1 MKLKSIQLKIALWA
15 GLCLFLAAGIIIT
28 YAAVSLN
35 ATATAAAEEQAIAL
49 AESHAGDV
57 KARIEVGLDAAR
69 TLAQAFTVAAKGDVN
84 LSRDDVNAMLRQVLA
99 DNPDFLG
106 TYTLWEPDAFDGRDA
121 EYANTDLHDA
131 TGRFIPYWV
140 RDEQGQIHGEAIRD
154 YEVQGIGDWYLNPK
168 RTKNEVVMDP
178 YTYEIQGEDVLMTS
192 LVVPVIVNDRFRGVV
207 GVDFR
212 LNFLQSLA
220 DSVNIYDG
228 AGEFQIITF
237 NGTLGGVTGHP
248 ELIGKPALEVHP
260 DFADELPRL
269 QQGEIIHEYQVDRL
283 EVFVPIQIGKTQMP
297 WAVSILVPLKTIT
310 AEAQRLTQQM
320 VGIGVALVVLSLALL
335 WVASGQ
341 LARPIKKI
349 TNVALAVARGDLRQQ
364 IDVRQ
369 ADEIGQ
375 LADALR
381 EMSSRLQ
388 AKAALAEQIAAGN
401 LAVDVP
407 IVSEVDVL
415 GASMATM
422 KTSINALIEDASA
435 LTRAAVEGRLA
446 TRADVGRHTGAYRE
460 IMEGVNATLDA
471 VVGPLNMAGEYME
484 RIARGDIP
492 APITEAYRGDFNEIK
507 NNLNICIAAINALI
521 DDTNMLTQAA
531 IAGRLS
537 TRADATRHQGDFR
550 TIIEGINATMD
561 AVVGPLKIA
570 AEYVEQIAQN
580 VIPTPITEELN
591 GDFNLLKNNLNILS
605 TRLRG
610 TLTSFNE
617 AASNL
622 SAAAAEILSATTQQA
637 SGASEQSAAI
647 TQTTTTVDE
656 VKTIAEQSAVR
667 AQEVANAAQRTV
679 EVSRGGQQSV
689 HETIEGMNRIKE
701 RVEGIAENIL
711 ALSEQTQQIGEII
724 ATVNEIAAQSNMLA
738 LNASIEAA
746 RAGEYGKGFA
756 VVAMEVRTLA
766 EQSRQAT
773 AQVKTI
779 LSEIQKATNATVM
792 ATEEGTKGVDE
803 GVQLAAQAQAAINQM
818 YQVISES
825 AQAAT
830 QVLAGSRQQVA
841 GVEQVAMAMQNI
853 NQATVQSLASTRQ
866 AERAAQDLNALAATL
881 MQTVRQYR
889 IN

>member
-1 MKLKSIQLKIALWA
+1 MKIKSIQLKIALWA
-15 GLCLFLAAGIIIT
+15 GLCLFLAGGVIIT

-35 ATATAAAEEQAIAL
+35 TTASDAADKQAVAM
-49 AESHAGDV
+49 AESQAGII
-57 KARIEVGLDAAR
+57 KAQLEVGLDAAR
-69 TLAQAFTVAAKGDVN
+69 TLAQAFSVVTNDIT
-84 LSRDDVNAMLRQVLA
+84 LSRDQVNAMLRQVLL
-99 DNPDFLG
+99 DNPNFLG
-106 TYTLWEPDAFDGRDA
+106 TYTLWEPNAFDGLD
-121 EYANTDLHDA
+121 ETYANTELHDA

-140 RDEQGQIHGEAIRD
+140 RDEQGEIHGEAIVD
-154 YEVQGIGDWYLNPK
+154 YEVEGIGDWYLLPK
-168 RTKNEVVMDP
+168 RTHNEVVMDP
-178 YTYEIQGEDVLMTS
+178 YAYEIQGEEVMMTS
-192 LVVPVIVNDRFRGVV
+192 LVVPVLNNGRFYGVA

-212 LNFLQSLA
+212 LDFLQELA
-220 DSVNIYDG
+220 DKADIYEG
-228 AGEFQIITF
+228 AGQLQIISY
-237 NGTLGGVTGHP
+237 NGTLMGVSGRP
-248 ELIGKPALEVHP
+248 ELVGEPALEIHP

-269 QQGEIIHEYQVDRL
+269 QKGEILHEYQGENL
-283 EVFVPIQIGKTQMP
+283 EVFIPIHIGKTDTP
-297 WAVSILVPLKTIT
+297 WTVAILVPTRVIT
-310 AEAQRLTQQM
+310 ANARSLTQQLI
-320 VGIGVALVVLSLALL
+320 GIGVGLVVLSLGLL
-335 WVASGQ
+335 WLAARQ
-341 LARPIKKI
+341 LALPIKKI
-349 TNVALAVARGDLRQQ
+349 TNVALAVARGDLRQE
-364 IDVRQ
+364 IDVQQ

-381 EMSSRLQ
+381 TMSSSLQ

-401 LAVDVP
+401 LAIDVP
-407 IVSEVDVL
+407 IVSDVDTL
-415 GASMATM
+415 GMSMATM
-422 KTSINALIEDASA
+422 KTSLNALIDDMRQ

-446 TRADVGRHTGAYRE
+446 TRADAGRHQGAYRE
-460 IMEGVNATLDA
+460 IVEGVNATLDA
-471 VVGPLNMAGEYME
+471 VIGPLNVAAEYME
-484 RIARGDIP
+484 RIAKGDIP
-492 APITEAYRGDFNEIK
+492 APITDEYRGDFNEIK

-521 DDTNMLTQAA
+521 DDTNMLSQAG
-531 IAGRLS
+531 IEGRLA
-537 TRADATRHQGDFR
+537 TRANASRHQGDFR
-550 TIIEGINATMD
+550 TIIEGINATLD
-561 AVVGPLKIA
+561 AVIGPLNIA
-570 AEYVEQIAQN
+570 ALYVERIAQGD
-580 VIPTPITEELN
+580 IPAPITADFK
-591 GDFNLLKNNLNILS
+591 GDFNLLKNNLNTLS
-605 TRLRG
+605 ARLRDMLT
-610 TLTSFNE
+610 TLND

-622 SAAAAEILSATTQQA
+622 SAAAAEILSSTTQQA

-656 VKTIAEQSAVR
+656 VKTIAEQSAAR
-667 AQEVANAAQRTV
+667 AQEVASASQRTV
-679 EVSRGGQQSV
+679 EVSRSGQQSV
-689 HETIEGMNRIKE
+689 QATIDGMNRIKE

-830 QVLAGSRQQVA
+830 QVLAGARQQVA

-866 AERAAQDLNALAATL
+866 AERAAQDLNTLAAAL

>member
-15 GLCLFLAAGIIIT
+15 GLCLLLAAGIIIG

-35 ATATAAAEEQAIAL
+35 KTATAAAEKQAQAL
-49 AESHAGDV
+49 AESHASAI

-69 TLAQAFTVAAKGDVN
+69 TLAQALTAVAQGEVS
-84 LSRDDVNAMLRQVLA
+84 LSREQVNAMLRQVLA
-99 DNPDFLG
+99 ENPDFLA
-106 TYTLWEPDAFDGRDA
+106 TYTLWEPNAFDGLDA
-121 EYANTDLHDA
+121 EYANTELHDA

-140 RDEQGQIHGEAIRD
+140 RDESGQIHGEAIVD
-154 YEVQGIGDWYLNPK
+154 YEVEGIGDWYLRLK
-168 RTKNEVVMDP
+168 RTHQEVVTDP

-192 LVVPVIVNDRFRGVV
+192 LVVPVLVNDRFYGVA

-212 LNFLQSLA
+212 IDFLQELA
-220 DSVNIYDG
+220 DSADIYGG
-228 AGEFQIITF
+228 AGQLMLISY
-237 NGTLGGVTGHP
+237 NGTLMGATGHP
-248 ELIGKPALEVHP
+248 ELIGKPALELHP
-260 DFADELPRL
+260 DFADELPRA
-269 QQGEIIHEYQVDRL
+269 QKGEIIHEYQGEDL
-283 EVFVPIQIGKTQMP
+283 EVFVPIHIGKTTTP
-297 WAVSILVPLKTIT
+297 WTVNIVLPRQIIT
-310 AEAQRLTQQM
+310 AEAQRLTRQM
-320 VGIGVALVVLSLALL
+320 IGIGVGLLMASLALL
-335 WVASGQ
+335 WFAARQ
-341 LARPIKKI
+341 LALPIRKI
-349 TNVALAVARGDLRQQ
+349 TYIALSIARGDLFQTVDVQQ
-364 IDVRQ
+364 T
-369 ADEIGQ
+369 DEIGQ

-381 EMSSRLQ
+381 AMTESLQ
-388 AKAALAEQIAAGN
+388 AKAVLAEQLAAGN
-401 LAVDVP
+401 LAMDVP
-407 IVSEVDVL
+407 IVSEVDTL

-422 KTSINALIEDASA
+422 KSSLNALIEDAIA
-435 LTRAAVEGRLA
+435 LTQAAVEGRLA
-446 TRADVGRHTGAYRE
+446 TRANVERHRGAYRQ

-471 VVGPLNMAGEYME
+471 VIGPLNVAAEYME

-507 NNLNICIAAINALI
+507 NSLNTCIAAINALI
-521 DDTNMLTQAA
+521 SDVNMLSQAGVE
-531 IAGRLS
+531 GRLA
-537 TRADATRHQGDFR
+537 TRADASRHQGDFR
-550 TIIEGINATMD
+550 RIVEGVNATLD
-561 AVVGPLKIA
+561 AVVGPLTLA
-570 AEYVEQIAQN
+570 ANYIERIAQGE
-580 VIPTPITEELN
+580 VPAPLTADFK
-591 GDFNLLKNNLNILS
+591 GDFNLLKNNLNTLS
-605 TRLRG
+605 ARLREM
-610 TLTSFNE
+610 LTALNE
-617 AASNL
+617 AAANL

-656 VKTIAEQSAVR
+656 VKTIAEQAATR
-667 AQEVANAAQRTV
+667 AQEVASASQRTV
-679 EVSRGGQQSV
+679 EVSRSGQQAV
-689 HETIEGMNRIKE
+689 QETIEGMNRIKE

-803 GVQLAAQAQAAINQM
+803 GVRLAAQAQRAINQM

-825 AQAAT
+825 AQAAA
-830 QVLAGSRQQVA
+830 QVLAGARQQVT
-841 GVEQVAMAMQNI
+841 GVEQVALAMQNI

-866 AERAAQDLNALAATL
+866 AERAAQDLNALAAAL
-881 MQTVRQYR
+881 MQTVKQYR
-889 IN
+889 VN